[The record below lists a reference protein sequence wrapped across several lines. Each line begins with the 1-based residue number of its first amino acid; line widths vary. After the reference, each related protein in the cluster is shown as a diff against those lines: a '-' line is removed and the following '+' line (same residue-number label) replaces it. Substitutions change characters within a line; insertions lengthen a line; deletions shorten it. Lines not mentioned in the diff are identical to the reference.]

1 MCYVHFAQKRMWL
14 TKVTI
19 TSFKALTVYTY
30 SSFSRVMIA
39 ENFIAVT
46 EKRRKRKSMHHGR
59 NIAKEAHDWIGIK
72 SFFLF
77 SYGEILPE
85 KLRS

>member
-1 MCYVHFAQKRMWL
+1 MWL

-19 TSFKALTVYTY
+19 TNFKALTVYTY

-39 ENFIAVT
+39 ENFVAVT
-46 EKRRKRKSMHHGR
+46 EKREKRRKRKSMHHWR

-77 SYGEILPE
+77 SHGEILPE